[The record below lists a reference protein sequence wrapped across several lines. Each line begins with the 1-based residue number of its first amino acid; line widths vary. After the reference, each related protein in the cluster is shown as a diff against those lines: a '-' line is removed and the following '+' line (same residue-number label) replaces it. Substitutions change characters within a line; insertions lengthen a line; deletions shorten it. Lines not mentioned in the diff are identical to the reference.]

1 LKSVDRG
8 FYMVDQGAFGFN
20 PTSGSYSYQAAGF
33 WIEKGEIA
41 FPVDEITC
49 ASTTLDML
57 AGIAMV
63 GNDLEF
69 SGGINSPTLKITEM
83 TVSGKASAG

>member
-1 LKSVDRG
+1 
-8 FYMVDQGAFGFN
+8 M
-20 PTSGSYSYQAAGF
+20 
-33 WIEKGEIA
+33 
-41 FPVDEITC
+41 DEITC
-49 ASTTLDML
+49 ASTSLDML

-69 SGGINSPTLKITEM
+69 NGGINSPTIKISEM